1 MMEMERSTSQ
11 LEATQAYKEKKLETM
26 NKIASLIINDRDGI
40 LTPSNLNTLFMYSA
54 NSLLEHGL
62 VRRGRIFEDIDTNRQ
77 VSELSIN
84 ALEAQDRVLHTLGV
98 DEMGDWG
105 ISFETKSE
113 LVDYLNRLNN
123 EFEHELMKIL
133 EEKELTNG

>member
-1 MMEMERSTSQ
+1 MEMERSTSR

>member
-1 MMEMERSTSQ
+1 MEMERSTSR

-84 ALEAQDRVLHTLGV
+84 ALEAQDRVLQTLGV

>member
-1 MMEMERSTSQ
+1 MMEMERSTSR

>member
-1 MMEMERSTSQ
+1 MEMERSTSQ